1 MENLSLRQREN
12 KIEFQDIEQRK
23 HTLRKNKKKEKREPN
38 FKTKSKENLKLRQQ
52 IIDTLSQNK

>member
-23 HTLRKNKKKEKREPN
+23 QTLRKNKKKEKREPN